1 MVADGDPEVVPT
13 VLLVPDEPEPALAPT
28 VAGVPANA
36 SSAAVSSCLPVLPLP
51 VPSFSPSFV
60 WPSLSLPS
68 L

>member
-1 MVADGDPEVVPT
+1 MVDDGDPEVVPT
-13 VLLVPDEPEPALAPT
+13 VLVLVLAPT

-51 VPSFSPSFV
+51 LPVPSFSPSLV